1 MLRKR
6 QVPGVWVHE
15 EKWNGRSSHDKEN
28 NRCPWDLKKIPVV
41 LKKTGGKCLVMKA
54 EKADGT
60 WIKQPSSRW
69 LFGVQRVWAFLFA
82 K

>member
-1 MLRKR
+1 MFGYTKR
-6 QVPGVWVHE
+6 NGMEAVVMIKRITDVP
-15 EKWNGRSSHDKEN
+15 R
-28 NRCPWDLKKIPVV
+28 DLKKIPVV

-69 LFGVQRVWAFLFA
+69 LFGVQRVWVFLFA